1 MANAVHTRYVA
12 ECFWAGVRQ
21 EDLHQLDRRI
31 EASVEAVAGEGEPV
45 RYLGWLLVID
55 DEVVLVLFEGAGG
68 TVRRV
73 AEHAEIPFGRILAVA
88 YAPWPRNRAADEEAM
103 T

>member
-1 MANAVHTRYVA
+1 MANAMQTRHVA
-12 ECFWAGVRQ
+12 ECFWAGVQQ
-21 EDLHQLDRRI
+21 EDLRQLERRI
-31 EASVEAVAGEGEPV
+31 EASVEAVAG
-45 RYLGWLLVID
+45 D

-73 AEHAEIPFGRILAVA
+73 AEHAEIPFGRILQVA